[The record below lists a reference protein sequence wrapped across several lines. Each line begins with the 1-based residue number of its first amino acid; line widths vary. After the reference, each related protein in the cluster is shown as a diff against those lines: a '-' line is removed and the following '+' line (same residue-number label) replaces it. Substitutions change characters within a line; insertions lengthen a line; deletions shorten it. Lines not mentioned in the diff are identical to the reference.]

1 MDTYCESTHSS
12 LTSAASSSPYQTPSP
27 RTSMSF
33 EERHAQIAYQAD
45 ASTKVLYAEPQPM
58 YHSPGYISEDN
69 QWSSPAI
76 SEAQCAPAY
85 LPEIY
90 GHPKLSSLVD
100 SRRSGGVPR
109 GLMQQTEWSDV
120 GPFNLPPYSQ
130 QPPAYMQSQ
139 QQMYGSTLV
148 GVPDLAGET
157 RGRFAYSE
165 GMIYGEPMPPPMAPS
180 LDEVYPDAGSVLNVP
195 IKSEPTST
203 VVVPTQSP
211 YYSRP
216 PSVASSLSS
225 GPAPAHHIVHVVFTD
240 DAASKE
246 TQYLRRRCHNCQQVE
261 PPSWRRSHLVPGK
274 IVCNRCGLYER
285 THLRPRPHR
294 FDEVRTGNK
303 GRKPTKQSDSKQ
315 GSPQPPAV
323 TQFTVKQEVIPAD
336 IDLDSRRGSVASSLS
351 GSASSHGEWED
362 SNNYTTSLVAG
373 NGSRLSPSQQHS
385 PSHEGG
391 VQRGAT
397 HFTDSSLAAR
407 FRAGRKSATAPYDA
421 FSATRMG
428 GPPTPPLVPSD
439 GPGLLDITQSAEGA
453 YTSTPP
459 LRRHTLGSD
468 VAEIAGWSTLPVD
481 FSSNVLQ
488 NRQPP
493 VVSNIAY

>member
-33 EERHAQIAYQAD
+33 EERQAQIAYPTD
-45 ASTKVLYAEPQPM
+45 ASTKILYAEPQPI
-58 YHSPGYISEDN
+58 YHSPGYISEEN

-76 SEAQCAPAY
+76 SDAQCAPAY

-90 GHPKLSSLVD
+90 GHSKLPSLVD
-100 SRRSGGVPR
+100 SRRSEGIPR
-109 GLMQQTEWSDV
+109 GLMQQSEWSDV

-130 QPPAYMQSQ
+130 QPPAYVQSQ

-148 GVPDLAGET
+148 GVSDLAAET
-157 RGRFAYSE
+157 RGRFAYSD
-165 GMIYGEPMPPPMAPS
+165 GLIYNESLPPSITPR
-180 LDEVYPDAGSVLNVP
+180 LDDVYPDPASVLSAP
-195 IKSEPTST
+195 IKTEPTSS

-225 GPAPAHHIVHVVFTD
+225 GPVPPHHIVHVVFTD

-261 PPSWRRSHLVPGK
+261 PPAGDALTWSPERSYATDADST
-274 IVCNRCGLYER
+274 NE
-285 THLRPRPHR
+285 
-294 FDEVRTGNK
+294 
-303 GRKPTKQSDSKQ
+303 PTSDLDPIASMR
-315 GSPQPPAV
+315 QPPAPAV
-323 TQFTVKQEVIPAD
+323 TQFTVKQEAVSGD
-336 IDLDSRRGSVASSLS
+336 LELDSRRGSVASSLS
-351 GSASSHGEWED
+351 GSASSPGEWED
-362 SNNYTTSLVAG
+362 SNYNTSLVAG
-373 NGSRLSPSQQHS
+373 NVSRLSPSQQHS
-385 PSHEGG
+385 PGHEGG
-391 VQRGAT
+391 VQRGAA
-397 HFTDSSLAAR
+397 HFMDSTLAAR

-428 GPPTPPLVPSD
+428 PPTPPLVPTD
-439 GPGLLDITQSAEGA
+439 GPSLLDAGAEGA
-453 YTSTPP
+453 YLTSTPP

-468 VAEIAGWSTLPVD
+468 VAEQISGWSTIPAD

-488 NRQPP
+488 NSQPS

>member
-33 EERHAQIAYQAD
+33 EERQAQIAYPTD
-45 ASTKVLYAEPQPM
+45 ASTKILYAEPQPI
-58 YHSPGYISEDN
+58 YHSPGYISEEN

-76 SEAQCAPAY
+76 SDAQCAPAY

-90 GHPKLSSLVD
+90 GHSKLPSLVD
-100 SRRSGGVPR
+100 SRRSEGIPR
-109 GLMQQTEWSDV
+109 GLMQQSEWSDV

-130 QPPAYMQSQ
+130 QPPAYVQSQ

-148 GVPDLAGET
+148 GVSDLAAET
-157 RGRFAYSE
+157 RGRFAYSD
-165 GMIYGEPMPPPMAPS
+165 GLIYNESLPPSITPR
-180 LDEVYPDAGSVLNVP
+180 LDDVYPDPASVLSAP
-195 IKSEPTST
+195 IKTEPTSS

-225 GPAPAHHIVHVVFTD
+225 GPVPPHHIVHVVFTD

-303 GRKPTKQSDSKQ
+303 GRKPNKQSDSKQ

-323 TQFTVKQEVIPAD
+323 TQFTVKQEAVSGD
-336 IDLDSRRGSVASSLS
+336 LELDSRRGSVASSLS
-351 GSASSHGEWED
+351 GSASSPGEWED
-362 SNNYTTSLVAG
+362 SNYNTSLVAG
-373 NGSRLSPSQQHS
+373 NVSRLSPSQQHS
-385 PSHEGG
+385 PGHEGG
-391 VQRGAT
+391 VQRGAA
-397 HFTDSSLAAR
+397 HFMDSTLAAR

-428 GPPTPPLVPSD
+428 PPTPPLVPTD
-439 GPGLLDITQSAEGA
+439 GPSLLDAGAEGA
-453 YTSTPP
+453 YPTSTPP

-468 VAEIAGWSTLPVD
+468 VAEQISGWSTIPAD

-488 NRQPP
+488 NSQPSI
-493 VVSNIAY
+493 VSNIAY

>member
-33 EERHAQIAYQAD
+33 EERQAQIAYPTD
-45 ASTKVLYAEPQPM
+45 ASTKVLYAEPQPI
-58 YHSPGYISEDN
+58 YHSPGYISEEN

-76 SEAQCAPAY
+76 SESHCAPAY

-90 GHPKLSSLVD
+90 GHSKLPSLVD
-100 SRRSGGVPR
+100 SRRSEGIPR
-109 GLMQQTEWSDV
+109 GLMQQSEWSDV

-130 QPPAYMQSQ
+130 QPPAYVQTQ

-148 GVPDLAGET
+148 GVPDLAAEA
-157 RGRFAYSE
+157 RGRFAYSDGLMYE
-165 GMIYGEPMPPPMAPS
+165 SLPPPINPG
-180 LDEVYPDAGSVLNVP
+180 LDDVYSGAGSVLGAH
-195 IKSEPTST
+195 IKSEPTSS

-225 GPAPAHHIVHVVFTD
+225 GPVPPHHTVHVVFTD

-315 GSPQPPAV
+315 SSPQPPAV
-323 TQFTVKQEVIPAD
+323 TQFTVKQEAVSAD
-336 IDLDSRRGSVASSLS
+336 IDIDSRRGSVTSSLS
-351 GSASSHGEWED
+351 GGANSPGEWED
-362 SNNYTTSLVAG
+362 SSYNTSLVAG
-373 NGSRLSPSQQHS
+373 NGSRLSSSQQHS

-391 VQRGAT
+391 VQRGAA
-397 HFTDSSLAAR
+397 HFTDSTLAAR

-428 GPPTPPLVPSD
+428 PPTPPLVPGD
-439 GPGLLDITQSAEGA
+439 GPGLLDAAPCAERV
-453 YTSTPP
+453 YPTSTPP

-468 VAEIAGWSTLPVD
+468 VPEISGWSTLPND
-481 FSSNVLQ
+481 FSSNILQ
-488 NRQPP
+488 NPQPP

>member
-1 MDTYCESTHSS
+1 MDYCESTHSS

-33 EERHAQIAYQAD
+33 EERHAQIAYPTD
-45 ASTKVLYAEPQPM
+45 ATTKVLYAEPQPI

-76 SEAQCAPAY
+76 SEGQCAPAY

-90 GHPKLSSLVD
+90 GHAKQ
-100 SRRSGGVPR
+100 VPR

-120 GPFNLPPYSQ
+120 GPFSLPPYSQ

-139 QQMYGSTLV
+139 QQMYGSSLV
-148 GVPDLAGET
+148 GVPEMPGET

-165 GMIYGEPMPPPMAPS
+165 GMMYNASLPPVTPA
-180 LDEVYPDAGSVLNVP
+180 LEEVYPDPGSVLGAP
-195 IKSEPTST
+195 IKTEPTST

-225 GPAPAHHIVHVVFTD
+225 GPVPAHHIVHVVFTD

-303 GRKPTKQSDSKQ
+303 GRKPKQSDSKQ
-315 GSPQPPAV
+315 GSPQPPV
-323 TQFTVKQEVIPAD
+323 THFTVKQETVPVD

-362 SNNYTTSLVAG
+362 SNYNTSLVAG
-373 NGSRLSPSQQHS
+373 SGSRLSPSQQHS

-391 VQRGAT
+391 VQRG
-397 HFTDSSLAAR
+397 HFADSSLAAR

-428 GPPTPPLVPSD
+428 PPTPPLVPSD
-439 GPGLLDITQSAEGA
+439 GPGLLEAAEGA
-453 YTSTPP
+453 YTSTLP

-468 VAEIAGWSTLPVD
+468 VAEISGWSTHPAN
-481 FSSNVLQ
+481 FSTNVLQ
-488 NRQPP
+488 NPQPS

>member
-1 MDTYCESTHSS
+1 MDYCESTHSS

-33 EERHAQIAYQAD
+33 EERHAQIAYPTD
-45 ASTKVLYAEPQPM
+45 ASTKVLYAEPQPI

-76 SEAQCAPAY
+76 SEGQCAPAY

-90 GHPKLSSLVD
+90 GHSKLPLLPD
-100 SRRSGGVPR
+100 SRRSEVPR

-120 GPFNLPPYSQ
+120 GPFSLPPYSQ

-139 QQMYGSTLV
+139 QQHQMYASTLV
-148 GVPDLAGET
+148 GVPSLPAET
-157 RGRFAYSE
+157 RGRFAYHE
-165 GMIYGEPMPPPMAPS
+165 EIIYNEPMPSVTPG
-180 LDEVYPDAGSVLNVP
+180 LEEVYPDPGSVLSAPV
-195 IKSEPTST
+195 KTEPPST

-216 PSVASSLSS
+216 PSASSLSS
-225 GPAPAHHIVHVVFTD
+225 GQVPTHHVVHVVFTD

-323 TQFTVKQEVIPAD
+323 TQFTVKQEVVPAEL
-336 IDLDSRRGSVASSLS
+336 DLDSRRGSVASSLS

-362 SNNYTTSLVAG
+362 SNYNTSLVAG
-373 NGSRLSPSQQHS
+373 SGSRLSPSQQHS

-397 HFTDSSLAAR
+397 HFADSSLAAR

-421 FSATRMG
+421 FSGTRM
-428 GPPTPPLVPSD
+428 GPPTPPLVLSD
-439 GPGLLDITQSAEGA
+439 GPGLLDTPQSADSA
-453 YTSTPP
+453 YTSAP
-459 LRRHTLGSD
+459 RRHTLGSD
-468 VAEIAGWSTLPVD
+468 VTEISGWSTLPD
-481 FSSNVLQ
+481 FSSNVLPNPQ
-488 NRQPP
+488 AS

>member
-1 MDTYCESTHSS
+1 MDYCESTHSS
-12 LTSAASSSPYQTPSP
+12 LTSASSPYQTPSP

-33 EERHAQIAYQAD
+33 EERHAQIAYPTD
-45 ASTKVLYAEPQPM
+45 ASTKVLYAEPQPI

-76 SEAQCAPAY
+76 SENQCAPAY

-90 GHPKLSSLVD
+90 GHSKLPLLSD
-100 SRRSGGVPR
+100 SRRSDIPR

-139 QQMYGSTLV
+139 QQQMYASTLV
-148 GVPDLAGET
+148 SVPDMSGEP
-157 RGRFAYSE
+157 RGRYAYSE
-165 GMIYGEPMPPPMAPS
+165 GMMYNEHMPPVTPG
-180 LDEVYPDAGSVLNVP
+180 LDEVYPEAGSVMGAPV
-195 IKSEPTST
+195 KSEPTST

-225 GPAPAHHIVHVVFTD
+225 GPVPAHHIVHVVFTD

-315 GSPQPPAV
+315 TSPQPPAV
-323 TQFTVKQEVIPAD
+323 TQFTVKQEVLSAD
-336 IDLDSRRGSVASSLS
+336 LDMDSRRGSVASSLS

-362 SNNYTTSLVAG
+362 SSYNTSLVAG
-373 NGSRLSPSQQHS
+373 SGSRLSPSQQHS

-391 VQRGAT
+391 VQRGTA
-397 HFTDSSLAAR
+397 HFADSSLAAR

-421 FSATRMG
+421 FSATRMN

-439 GPGLLDITQSAEGA
+439 GQGLLDSTQCAEGA

-468 VAEIAGWSTLPVD
+468 VPEISGWSTLPTD
-481 FSSNVLQ
+481 FSSNMLQ
-488 NRQPP
+488 NSQPP
-493 VVSNIAY
+493 IVSNIAY

>member
-1 MDTYCESTHSS
+1 MDYCESTHSS

-33 EERHAQIAYQAD
+33 EERHAQIAYSTD

-76 SEAQCAPAY
+76 SEGQCAPAY

-90 GHPKLSSLVD
+90 GHSKLPLLAD
-100 SRRSGGVPR
+100 SRREVPR

-139 QQMYGSTLV
+139 QQMYASTLV
-148 GVPDLAGET
+148 GVPDLPAET
-157 RGRFAYSE
+157 RGRFGYSE
-165 GMIYGEPMPPPMAPS
+165 GMMYGEPMPPPMAPG
-180 LDEVYPDAGSVLNVP
+180 LDEVYPDPGSVLSAPV
-195 IKSEPTST
+195 KSEPTSA

-225 GPAPAHHIVHVVFTD
+225 GPVPAHHIVHVVFTD

-303 GRKPTKQSDSKQ
+303 GRKPTKQSESKQ

-323 TQFTVKQEVIPAD
+323 TQFTVKQEVVPVD

-362 SNNYTTSLVAG
+362 SNYNTSLVAG
-373 NGSRLSPSQQHS
+373 NGSRLSPAQQHS

-397 HFTDSSLAAR
+397 HFADSSLAAR

-421 FSATRMG
+421 SSATRM

-439 GPGLLDITQSAEGA
+439 GPGLLDTAQSAEGM
-453 YTSTPP
+453 YTSAPP

-468 VAEIAGWSTLPVD
+468 VAEISGWSTLPAD

-488 NRQPP
+488 NTQPP
-493 VVSNIAY
+493 VVGNIAY